1 MNIIPIQDVAFD
13 DEATFAM
20 GAAFDQAY
28 SSLRHFP
35 YADKVRELIAK
46 RIIEAAIN
54 GERDPIRLHSQALMG
69 FSIDDVSM
77 PVPSV
82 GRTSP
87 ALPTLRLRTQRD
99 QR

>member
-13 DEATFAM
+13 DETTFAM
-20 GAAFDQAY
+20 GVAFDQAC
-28 SSLRHFP
+28 SSLRHLG

-69 FSIDDVSM
+69 FGIDDVSM
-77 PVPSV
+77 PVASV
-82 GRTSP
+82 GRTVPSP
-87 ALPTLRLRTQRD
+87 AYATVAHAA
-99 QR
+99 